1 MWSRCWEKAATG
13 RCHHSSDPGTHL
25 LCAFSTGDARSLQA
39 RTAGEPLLSP
49 WPHQPNRQQHL
60 ALSSRLHPTD
70 TTGLAGFQNLPTL
83 LHLSSRHQSSAKLP
97 SVWAAGHMAT
107 CLCCE
112 CTPGLSRT
120 QRLLPGDHPRL
131 GLPGNQ
137 ELHAAL
143 GSGRKLR
150 LGRPL
155 QAPGGAPCG
164 RPAEDNCAGGAS
176 VRCWGCG
183 PQGAGCRVSAPS
195 FRAAAA

>member
-1 MWSRCWEKAATG
+1 MPLPQAAHAVF
-13 RCHHSSDPGTHL
+13 RPGWPVSPFFPRGPTHL
-25 LCAFSTGDARSLQA
+25 K
-39 RTAGEPLLSP
+39 
-49 WPHQPNRQQHL
+49 RQQHL

-70 TTGLAGFQNLPTL
+70 TAGLASFQNLPTL

-97 SVWAAGHMAT
+97 GVQAAGHVAT

-120 QRLLPGDHPRL
+120 QRLLPRDHPRL

-176 VRCWGCG
+176 VRCGGC
-183 PQGAGCRVSAPS
+183 PQGGGCRVSVPLTQGCQCCTCPASPACS
-195 FRAAAA
+195 